1 MGREGERLMDRW
13 NQSGMTMAEVAI
25 TIAIIAILSV
35 AAFPQLSN
43 LRDIMGTKGASQ
55 EVAGSL
61 RQARQYAVT
70 RGIIHCVVFQ
80 GNPTTFTIL
89 VADAN
94 GNCTAGANGGIV
106 QSATLIGH
114 DLAVLTYNP
123 PLASQTLPFDPIGR
137 VNIPGFVGPQDLDVG
152 LTAGQCPRN
161 TVELSR
167 FGGVRVFHA
176 SGC

>member
-1 MGREGERLMDRW
+1 MNRS
-13 NQSGMTMAEVAI
+13 NQSGLTMVELVVI
-25 TIAIIAILSV
+25 VAIIATLTAVI
-35 AAFPQLSN
+35 FPQLSN
-43 LRDIMGTKGASQ
+43 LRQIMGAKGASE

-61 RQARQYAVT
+61 RLARQYAIT
-70 RGIIHCVVFQ
+70 RGIIHCVAYQ

-89 VADAN
+89 VADDNA
-94 GNCTAGANGGIV
+94 NCTLGLNGGTV
-106 QSATLIGH
+106 QGATPIGH
-114 DLAVLTYNP
+114 NLAVLTYTP

-152 LTAGQCPRN
+152 QAVGQCPRN

-167 FGGVRVFHA
+167 FGGVRVFPA